1 MIPRTLAMPTLLAAS
16 VAVPYVATN
25 APEWTEQVR
34 KSATAAATP
43 APAPAAKP
51 AATPAG
57 AAPAFHAAGAP
68 AGSAASA
75 PQSSAATAASPFQS
89 VHAPSVSSTPDP
101 TYALAEVL
109 RFDIT
114 KDWVYQRWDRKTTAL
129 ADLDLFGVR
138 VPLVSGTQ
146 VHDIAGSLTYFF
158 GGDGRVKRISFR
170 GRTGDTTQLAMLLH
184 QRFGLQA
191 VPSVIAGQQLLQA
204 RKDSEVI
211 SELRTQ
217 TAPILW
223 SNTPHESFSVE
234 FELQD
239 PATARPLK
247 PQIASVSTPPAA
259 PPPGPATAAKP
270 GDPAAVAADAK
281 AAEAKAAEAKA
292 KAAEAEVAK
301 TAEAAKQQAKPP
313 SESGWKAFFPR
324 SRANESQLNQLN
336 RTNFYQ

>member
-1 MIPRTLAMPTLLAAS
+1 MISRTLAMPTLLAAS

-25 APEWTEQVR
+25 APQWTQQVR
-34 KSATAAATP
+34 QASATAPAPPQPAAAVPHAAAPATFPAASGAPAATQVA
-43 APAPAAKP
+43 APAPP
-51 AATPAG
+51 
-57 AAPAFHAAGAP
+57 
-68 AGSAASA
+68 
-75 PQSSAATAASPFQS
+75 
-89 VHAPSVSSTPDP
+89 VHVQTTPDP
-101 TYALAEVL
+101 AYSLAEVL

-114 KDWVYQRWDRKTTAL
+114 KDWVYQRWDRKSTAL

-158 GGDGRVKRISFR
+158 GADGRVKRISFR

-191 VPSVIAGQQLLQA
+191 VPSVIAGQQVLQQ
-204 RKDSEVI
+204 RKGDDVI

-223 SNTPHESFSVE
+223 SSSPHESFSVE

-259 PPPGPATAAKP
+259 PPPGAAAPAS
-270 GDPAAVAADAK
+270 DPAAAAAAEKSAADAK
-281 AAEAKAAEAKA
+281 AAETAKA
-292 KAAEAEVAK
+292 VAK
-301 TAEAAKQQAKPP
+301 EKTPP
-313 SESGWKAFFPR
+313 APSGWNALFPR
-324 SRANESQLNQLN
+324 SRATPGQLNQLE

>member
-1 MIPRTLAMPTLLAAS
+1 MISRTLAMPTLLAAS

-25 APEWTEQVR
+25 APEWTDQIR
-34 KSATAAATP
+34 KST
-43 APAPAAKP
+43 
-51 AATPAG
+51 
-57 AAPAFHAAGAP
+57 
-68 AGSAASA
+68 ASA
-75 PQSSAATAASPFQS
+75 PASPGPAVGS
-89 VHAPSVSSTPDP
+89 HSPTGTASANHAANGHPNQPSSHPAGGPFSPAHIQAVPDP
-101 TYALAEVL
+101 TYSLSEVL
-109 RFDIT
+109 RFDVT
-114 KDWVYQRWDRKTTAL
+114 KDWVYQRWDRKSTAL

-191 VPSVIAGQQLLQA
+191 VPSVIAGQQVLQV
-204 RKDSEVI
+204 RQGDDVI

-234 FELQD
+234 FELQE

-259 PPPGPATAAKP
+259 PPPGTMAAKP
-270 GDPAAVAADAK
+270 GDPAAATN
-281 AAEAKAAEAKA
+281 EAKAEEAQAAQTAKA
-292 KAAEAEVAK
+292 EKKEE
-301 TAEAAKQQAKPP
+301 PP
-313 SESGWKAFFPR
+313 AESGWKALFPR
-324 SRANESQLNQLN
+324 SRASEGQLHQLN
-336 RTNFYQ
+336 RSNFYQ

>member
-1 MIPRTLAMPTLLAAS
+1 MFSRTLAMPTLLAAS

-25 APEWTEQVR
+25 APEWTDQIR
-34 KSATAAATP
+34 KSTAS
-43 APAPAAKP
+43 APAPAAPTP
-51 AATPAG
+51 AAQTANAPPTTPPG
-57 AAPAFHAAGAP
+57 SSPFAGAP
-68 AGSAASA
+68 APQTPAQLATPGVPPLPPMFGSAA
-75 PQSSAATAASPFQS
+75 
-89 VHAPSVSSTPDP
+89 PDP
-101 TYALAEVL
+101 TYSLSEVL
-109 RFDIT
+109 RFDVT

-158 GGDGRVKRISFR
+158 GADGRVKRISFR

-191 VPSVIAGQQLLQA
+191 VPSMIAGQQVLQV
-204 RKDSEVI
+204 RQGDDVI

-239 PATARPLK
+239 PAVAKPLK
-247 PQIASVSTPPAA
+247 PQIASVSTPPPAAA
-259 PPPGPATAAKP
+259 PGAPAAKP
-270 GDPAAVAADAK
+270 GEAAASTPNNAQ
-281 AAEAKAAEAKA
+281 AAEAQ
-292 KAAEAEVAK
+292 K
-301 TAEAAKQQAKPP
+301 TAQAEKKKKDEPP
-313 SESGWKAFFPR
+313 AEPGWKALFPR
-324 SRANESQLNQLN
+324 SRATEGQLHQLN
-336 RTNFYQ
+336 RSNFYQ